1 MESATS
7 AARGFDHL
15 REHSIG
21 LPQVLFQSITHMAP
35 AAAVA
40 YSIFISVPDARQAL
54 PLSVGL
60 ALIACICAATAIG
73 QLAKL
78 YPSAGGMYTYA
89 ARSLGPGAGFLV
101 AWLFIL
107 FEPLVA
113 PFLYLEFG
121 WAMNDVFQT
130 EVGFHY
136 DGQWWIWVALMTVI
150 VFLLTYRD
158 IRLSTTAGVILGA
171 FEILIFA
178 GLSLWMLLSNAGDM
192 NLQPFNP
199 SNAVGDWG
207 GVFKGMVFAI
217 LAFIGFEAAAPLGEE
232 ARHPRRTVPRAV
244 VGSAVAI
251 GLFYV
256 FCSYAWVFGAG
267 FDRFVDQ
274 ATGADP
280 WRNLGKVF
288 WGTGWILVFL
298 AICNSIV
305 ANSNAAVNAAT
316 RVFYSLA
323 RNGLAPRAL
332 GRTHPDFK
340 TPNVAIIWMSGFAFV
355 VALFFGWRWGP
366 LTGFSMIATMAV
378 PVVILVYMI
387 VSVACI
393 RHYTG
398 PARDQLNPFLHVVM
412 PVVGMILFFFPL
424 YYQFVKQPPDY
435 PVRAANWVA
444 LAWAV
449 VGVALTLW
457 VVRSRP
463 ERLRDM
469 ERVYVDDEDVASAG
483 RSRESEGASAEL
495 VADP

>member
-1 MESATS
+1 MEAGTAGSP
-7 AARGFDHL
+7 RQFDHL

-40 YSIFISVPDARQAL
+40 YSIFISVPYSQQAL

-78 YPSAGGMYTYA
+78 FPSAGGMYTYA
-89 ARSLGPGAGFLV
+89 ARSLGPWAGFLV

-121 WAMNDVFQT
+121 WAMSDVFSN
-130 EVGFHY
+130 EVGWHY
-136 DGQWWIWVALMTVI
+136 SGQWWIWVLLMTVI

-171 FEILIFA
+171 FEIVIFA
-178 GLSLWMLLSNAGDM
+178 ALALWMLFSNAGDL

-199 SNAVGDWG
+199 THAQGDWS

-232 ARHPRRTVPRAV
+232 AKHPRRTVPRAV
-244 VGSAVAI
+244 VGSAIAI

-256 FCSYAWVFGAG
+256 LCSYAWVFGAG
-267 FDRFVDQ
+267 FDNFVKQ
-274 ATGADP
+274 ATTNPDP
-280 WRNLGKVF
+280 WRSLAKVF
-288 WGTGWILVFL
+288 WGTGWVLVFL
-298 AICNSIV
+298 AICNSIA

-323 RNGLAPRAL
+323 RNGLAPRPLAH
-332 GRTHPDFK
+332 THPRFK
-340 TPNVAIIWMSGFAFV
+340 TPHVAIIWMSII
-355 VALFFGWRWGP
+355 ALVISISFGWKWGP
-366 LTGFSMIATMAV
+366 LTGFFMIATMAV
-378 PVVILVYMI
+378 PVVILVYMLVSAGCI
-387 VSVACI
+387 V
-393 RHYTG
+393 HYLG
-398 PARDQLNPFLHVVM
+398 PRRQEFNVLLHAILPIGGIV
-412 PVVGMILFFFPL
+412 LFFFPL
-424 YYQFVKQPPDY
+424 YYQFYKFPPTY
-435 PVRAANWVA
+435 PVKYANWVA
-444 LAWAV
+444 IAWTVLGLVLTVFLV
-449 VGVALTLW
+449 VW
-457 VVRSRP
+457 RSD
-463 ERLRDM
+463 RLRDID
-469 ERVYVDDEDVASAG
+469 RVYVDDDETPATVAGEPA
-483 RSRESEGASAEL
+483 
-495 VADP
+495 

>member
-1 MESATS
+1 
-7 AARGFDHL
+7 
-15 REHSIG
+15 
-21 LPQVLFQSITHMAP
+21 
-35 AAAVA
+35 
-40 YSIFISVPDARQAL
+40 
-54 PLSVGL
+54 
-60 ALIACICAATAIG
+60 
-73 QLAKL
+73 
-78 YPSAGGMYTYA
+78 MYTYA

-136 DGQWWIWVALMTVI
+136 SGQWWIWVLLMTVV

-158 IRLSTTAGVILGA
+158 IRISTTAGVILGA
-171 FEILIFA
+171 FEIGIFGA
-178 GLSLWMLLSNAGDM
+178 LSLWMLFSNTGDL

-199 SNAVGDWG
+199 SHAVGDWS

-256 FCSYAWVFGAG
+256 LCSYAWVFGAG
-267 FDRFVDQ
+267 FDGFVKQ

-332 GRTHPDFK
+332 GRTHRDFK
-340 TPNVAIIWMSGFAFV
+340 TPHVAIIWMSGFAFV

-378 PVVILVYMI
+378 PVVIVVYMI
-387 VSVACI
+387 VSVGCI
-393 RHYTG
+393 VEYTG
-398 PARDQLNPFLHVVM
+398 KRRSEFNPFLHVVL
-412 PVVGMILFFFPL
+412 PVAGIVLFFFPL
-424 YYQFVKQPPDY
+424 YYQFYKAPPAY
-435 PVRAANWVA
+435 PVKAANWVA
-444 LAWAV
+444 LAWL
-449 VGVALTLW
+449 VAGIGLTLW
-457 VVRSRP
+457 VTRSRP
-463 ERLRDM
+463 ERLQDI
-469 ERVYVDDEDVASAG
+469 EHVYVDDEDAP
-483 RSRESEGASAEL
+483 
-495 VADP
+495 DPAQERAMEPA

>member
-1 MESATS
+1 MEGRT
-7 AARGFDHL
+7 FEHL

-40 YSIFISVPDARQAL
+40 YSIYISVPDAQQAL
-54 PLSVGL
+54 PLSVLL
-60 ALIACICAATAIG
+60 ALVACICAATAIG

-78 YPSAGGMYTYA
+78 FPSAGGMYTYA
-89 ARSLGPGAGFLV
+89 ARSLGPGTGFFV

-121 WAMNDVFQT
+121 WAMREVFQSET
-130 EVGFHY
+130 GF
-136 DGQWWIWVALMTVI
+136 DWAGQWWVWVLLMTAI

-158 IRLSTTAGVILGA
+158 VRISTTAGVLLGA
-171 FEILIFA
+171 FEIGIF
-178 GLSLWMLLSNAGDM
+178 GLLSLWMLLSNVGDL

-199 SNAVGDWG
+199 AHANGDLG

-232 ARHPRRTVPRAV
+232 ARDPRKNIPRAV

-256 FCSYAWVFGAG
+256 FCAYAWVFGAG
-267 FDRFVDQ
+267 FDDFVKQ

-280 WRNLGKVF
+280 WRSLGKVF
-288 WGTGWILVFL
+288 WSTGWILVFL

-316 RVFYSLA
+316 RVFYALS
-323 RNGLAPRAL
+323 RNGLAPHRL

-340 TPNVAIIWMSGFAFV
+340 TPHVAIIWMSGFALV
-355 VALFFGWRWGP
+355 MALVFGAIWDP
-366 LTGFSMIATMAV
+366 LTGFSLIATTAV
-378 PVVILVYMI
+378 PLVIVVYMI
-387 VSVACI
+387 VSVGCFA
-393 RHYTG
+393 HYRR
-398 PARDQLNPFLHVVM
+398 RDDFNPLIHAVLPFAGIV
-412 PVVGMILFFFPL
+412 LFALPL
-424 YYQFVKQPPDY
+424 YYQFIEQPPTY
-435 PVRAANWVA
+435 PVKAANWIA
-444 LAWAV
+444 LVWAV
-449 VGVALTLW
+449 IGLAVTGWLVT
-457 VVRSRP
+457 SR
-463 ERLRDM
+463 RDKLRD
-469 ERVYVDDEDVASAG
+469 
-483 RSRESEGASAEL
+483 
-495 VADP
+495 